1 MQILQDDLCYE
12 INPTSLLLSYIQ
24 NEKSPWANQQRKKV
38 VIFKSHCCHFMFKD
52 IFKGNAK
59 SCSLNSNNCCPFEK
73 QGRKFK
79 ICIG

>member
-1 MQILQDDLCYE
+1 MKNHHGQI
-12 INPTSLLLSYIQ
+12 N
-24 NEKSPWANQQRKKV
+24 NAKV
-38 VIFKSHCCHFMFKD
+38 VIFKSHCCHSMGKD

-79 ICIG
+79 FV